1 MLRNL
6 FFYFLCSARNFITGT
21 TVKCFEVFWAN
32 AVTGITAHN
41 PAELVQ
47 LDTAALRS
55 SASACQGKRTAPK
68 T

>member
-1 MLRNL
+1 VP
-6 FFYFLCSARNFITGT
+6 GT
-21 TVKCFEVFWAN
+21 SLLAQLLSVFEVFWAN